1 MSDTKKPGWM
11 REAMPKVARMVDEH
25 RARLGNA
32 HVQACVVAGMR
43 GEPNQFYAIEA
54 GHVVGAPFT
63 DVGLMQPVG
72 LAFALG
78 GAAIVMRG
86 PEGGFPPDPDEVDPF
101 ANAAEALRINI
112 NAPAKK
118 GAAHGAH

>member
-11 REAMPKVARMVDEH
+11 REAMPKVARMLDEH
-25 RARLGNA
+25 RERLGSE
-32 HVQACVVAGMR
+32 HVQACVKAGMR
-43 GEPNQFYAIEA
+43 GEPNAFYAIEG
-54 GHVVGAPFT
+54 GHVVGTPFT
-63 DVGLMQPVG
+63 AVGLMEPVG

-86 PEGGFPPDPDEVDPF
+86 PEGGFPPDPNEVDPF
-101 ANAAEALRINI
+101 ANAAEALRINV
-112 NAPAKK
+112 NAKGE